1 MIYKTTLVDDTFQV
15 NLNDYTKEDLKNLTI
30 IQIKKLIDE
39 EKINVKKLSSDEV
52 FASYQ
57 CRCDQPSQVLLKVPV
72 YIDMVF

>member
-30 IQIKKLIDE
+30 LQIKKLIDE

-52 FASYQ
+52 IASYQ
-57 CRCDQPSQVLLKVPV
+57 CRC
-72 YIDMVF
+72 Y